1 MKKCDERDRRR
12 VIDYISSE
20 IEMNLFIYGDI
31 DGYGFD
37 SNECEIYVN
46 EIKQEIDWVLC
57 VFRTVNFV
65 FYSKKMDFDIDSIV
79 GFLKKR
85 TISCLS
91 GKSELIERIAYY
103 FGDYRIKKTF
113 MTRANLLSLKDN
125 FHFESNEELRLIK
138 SDEDIEKSV
147 SLIETIDEFKS
158 SNSSRT
164 HQEAFNNMKKSTEHG
179 SLCVGLFKNDELLS
193 VASTTADSS
202 ISAMVVGVATKKEAR
217 GHGYASKSIKYLLK
231 LNYEKGRKF
240 LCLFYDNPLAGKIY
254 HKAGFTDIGSY
265 AMMIKQD

>member
-1 MKKCDERDRRR
+1 MKKCDERDRTR
-12 VIDYISSE
+12 VIDYISGE

-37 SNECEIYVN
+37 SKECEIYVN
-46 EIKQEIDWVLC
+46 EIEQEIDWVLC
-57 VFRTVNFV
+57 IFRNVNFV
-65 FYSKKMDFDIDSIV
+65 FYSKKMSFDINSIV
-79 GFLKKR
+79 GFLKNQ

-91 GKSELIERIAYY
+91 GKSELIERIANY
-103 FGDYRIKKTF
+103 FEDYKIEKTF
-113 MTRANLLSLKDN
+113 MARADILNLKDD

-138 SDEDIEKSV
+138 RDEDIEKSI

-164 HQEAFNNMKKSTEHG
+164 HDEAFDNMKKNIEHG
-179 SLCVGLFKNDELLS
+179 SLCVGLFLENELVS
-193 VASTTADSS
+193 IASTTADSS